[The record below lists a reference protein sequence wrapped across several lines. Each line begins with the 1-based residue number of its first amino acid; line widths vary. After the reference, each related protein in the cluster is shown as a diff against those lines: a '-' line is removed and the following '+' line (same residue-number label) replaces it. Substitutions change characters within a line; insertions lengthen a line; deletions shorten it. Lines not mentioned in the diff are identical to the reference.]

1 MATKNKE
8 VDTYIAKAQPF
19 AQPILTHIRKL
30 IHTACPDVE
39 EKIKWGFPNFD
50 YKGVFCNMAGF
61 KEHCSFG
68 FWKGNLIKDTHNIF
82 SKDQG
87 MGNLGKITTLKD
99 LPSDKILIS
108 YIKQAVELN
117 DKGVKRKVK
126 PKAAPNTK
134 ELTIPTYVTK
144 ALAKNKKAAQAFE
157 AFSYSHKKEYVEW
170 FEEAKTE
177 ETRNKRL
184 ETALEWMAEGKSRN
198 WKYQKK

>member
-99 LPSDKILIS
+99 
-108 YIKQAVELN
+108 
-117 DKGVKRKVK
+117 
-126 PKAAPNTK
+126 
-134 ELTIPTYVTK
+134 
-144 ALAKNKKAAQAFE
+144 
-157 AFSYSHKKEYVEW
+157 
-170 FEEAKTE
+170 
-177 ETRNKRL
+177 
-184 ETALEWMAEGKSRN
+184 
-198 WKYQKK
+198 